1 MSSSRQE
8 QGDLL
13 REDLDKDLVDMR
25 DFMISSEEVKQEGK
39 VDKEEI
45 LLEMF
50 LKSLKSSSREE
61 QGVVEVKEGSSRLKK
76 AKTLW

>member
-61 QGVVEVKEGSSRLKK
+61 QGVAEVKEGSSRLKK